1 MPDLEHA
8 RDYTLLLY
16 SIMYFVL
23 KLLILCKI
31 LNIFIVVRI
40 KNVDNQYVTVLQKLQ
55 NGDYP
60 YVSTEKHNFVKEISA
75 FTNYNKKI
83 PS

>member
-40 KNVDNQYVTVLQKLQ
+40 KNVDNQ
-55 NGDYP
+55 
-60 YVSTEKHNFVKEISA
+60 
-75 FTNYNKKI
+75 
-83 PS
+83 